1 MFRSIISV
9 LIALLFVASCN
20 EAQLQTAMNTSVG
33 LLQAQ
38 ALSESQVIQKASL
51 ASTELD
57 SKSKI
62 ARSDSNYTRRLNRL
76 INGLTSYEGLSLNYK
91 VYMADSVNAFAMA
104 DGTIRVHSALMDIMP
119 DDQVLAVIAHE
130 VGHVKLKHSY
140 KQMRKAILTNTA
152 FQAAAS
158 ADGTFGELTRS
169 QLGQLAYTAV
179 NAHFSQKDELSS
191 DRFAVKMLKS
201 MGRDPY
207 AMKRSI
213 ETLQSKEQSHPVSF
227 LSSHPSNS
235 KRLENIDNAIKG
247 K

>member
-9 LIALLFVASCN
+9 LITLLFVASCN
-20 EAQLQTAMNTSVG
+20 EAHLQTAMNTSVG

-57 SKSKI
+57 SQSQI
-62 ARSDSNYTRRLNRL
+62 APSDSNYTRRLNRL

-91 VYMADSVNAFAMA
+91 VYLTDSVNAFAMA
-104 DGTIRVHSALMDIMP
+104 NGTIRVHSALMDIMP

-158 ADGTFGELTRS
+158 TEGTIGDMTRS
-169 QLGQLAYTAV
+169 QLGQLEQPLQA
-179 NAHFSQKDELSS
+179 QK
-191 DRFAVKMLKS
+191 
-201 MGRDPY
+201 
-207 AMKRSI
+207 
-213 ETLQSKEQSHPVSF
+213 VS
-227 LSSHPSNS
+227 
-235 KRLENIDNAIKG
+235 
-247 K
+247 